1 MWSKMKVEVLILI
14 VCDEKFERA
23 QKYQACTL
31 IEKRVRRVHGI
42 ENTSYTG
49 IAGADITAFA
59 YWEEKEIPQYVK
71 EIENIDGIVKVTA
84 KILVTA

>member
-1 MWSKMKVEVLILI
+1 MKVEVLIFI
-14 VCDEKFERA
+14 VCDESFERA

-31 IEKRVRRVHGI
+31 IEKRVRKVHGI
-42 ENTSYTG
+42 ESVSYTG
-49 IAGADITAFA
+49 SEDADITAFA
-59 YWEEKEIPQYVK
+59 SWEEEEIPECVK